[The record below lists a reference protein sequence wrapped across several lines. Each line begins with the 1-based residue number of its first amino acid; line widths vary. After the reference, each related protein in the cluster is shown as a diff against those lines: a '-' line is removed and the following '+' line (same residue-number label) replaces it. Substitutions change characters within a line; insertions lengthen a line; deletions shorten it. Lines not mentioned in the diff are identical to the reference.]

1 MCVHG
6 GYLKVRLS
14 SRNTLERRRLSVK
27 TIKPDA
33 APLDLNLLR
42 VLLALD
48 RTRHVTRAAELLNMS
63 QSGFSSALARLRKY
77 SNDPLFVRTRA
88 GMVPSPYGRRLIDA
102 ATTAL
107 ATIEDGILAQPEFD
121 PTSAHA
127 EFSFAM
133 PDLAEMVFL
142 PRLLNHLQRV
152 APNVNVHS
160 QSLPEEQ
167 VQEALS
173 NGQVDLALG
182 YFPDLT
188 GELFFRQRLYSHTFA
203 CIAQQDHPLVGDTLT
218 GSMFSSLGHVEVSS
232 PSRTGRLF
240 EQILQRNGIRRRVVL
255 RTPHHMSL
263 PAIVESTQL
272 IATVPLAVA
281 VWFARTGVKLVAL
294 PFNPGSFDVHQHW
307 HRRYHQDARHNWLRQ
322 QVALLFNDKTD
333 PWRDLA
339 QRLYAKKRAT
349 ARK

>member
-1 MCVHG
+1 MAWIGICKEFHAKGVDIDNRGTWRGCIAVKRIGRGLYAHG
-6 GYLKVRLS
+6 QHLRVPLS
-14 SRNTLERRRLSVK
+14 SCNTLARKGTSIK
-27 TIKPDA
+27 TIKTTK

-63 QSGFSSALARLRKY
+63 QSGFSSALSRLRTY
-77 SNDPLFVRTRA
+77 SNDQLFVRTSA
-88 GMVPSPYGRRLIDA
+88 GMVPSPYGRRMIDA
-102 ATTAL
+102 ATAAL
-107 ATIEDGILAQPEFD
+107 ATIEDGFLAQPDFD
-121 PTSAHA
+121 PTSAHG

-133 PDLAEMVFL
+133 TDLGRSSFL
-142 PRLLNHLQRV
+142 PRLLNHLQKI

-167 VQEALS
+167 VQQALS

-203 CIAQQDHPLVGDTLT
+203 CIVQRDNPLVSGGMSAST
-218 GSMFSSLGHVEVSS
+218 FAKLGHVEVSS

-255 RTPHHMSL
+255 RTQ
-263 PAIVESTQL
+263 I
-272 IATVPLAVA
+272 
-281 VWFARTGVKLVAL
+281 G
-294 PFNPGSFDVHQHW
+294 
-307 HRRYHQDARHNWLRQ
+307 
-322 QVALLFNDKTD
+322 
-333 PWRDLA
+333 
-339 QRLYAKKRAT
+339 RAHV
-349 ARK
+349 